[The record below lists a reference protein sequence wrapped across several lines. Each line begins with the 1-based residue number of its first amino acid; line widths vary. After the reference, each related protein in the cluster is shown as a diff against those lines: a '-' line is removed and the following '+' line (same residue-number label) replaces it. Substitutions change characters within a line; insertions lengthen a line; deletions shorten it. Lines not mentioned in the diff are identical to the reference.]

1 MPSEQIFYRRQ
12 KYFAACGCF
21 VLVGTLLASVGGCT
35 CLESTDVMTHVT
47 ANLVCSKL
55 VRLQELE
62 RCAVAIG
69 LSMLV
74 QVLMFLVV
82 RFRILLNS
90 SEIDLPLWK

>member
-1 MPSEQIFYRRQ
+1 M
-12 KYFAACGCF
+12 
-21 VLVGTLLASVGGCT
+21 GTLLASVGGCT

-47 ANLVCSKL
+47 ENIVCLKL
-55 VRLQELE
+55 LTLQELE
-62 RCAVAIG
+62 RCGVAIG

-74 QVLMFLVV
+74 QGIVFLVV

>member
-47 ANLVCSKL
+47 ALVCSKL

-74 QVLMFLVV
+74 QVLVFLVV

-90 SEIDLPLWK
+90 CEIDLPLWK

>member
-1 MPSEQIFYRRQ
+1 M
-12 KYFAACGCF
+12 
-21 VLVGTLLASVGGCT
+21 GTLLASVGGCT

-47 ANLVCSKL
+47 ENIVCLKL
-55 VRLQELE
+55 LTLQELE
-62 RCAVAIG
+62 RCGVAIG

-74 QVLMFLVV
+74 QGVVFLVV

>member
-1 MPSEQIFYRRQ
+1 M
-12 KYFAACGCF
+12 
-21 VLVGTLLASVGGCT
+21 GTLLASVGGCI

-47 ANLVCSKL
+47 ENIVCLKL
-55 VRLQELE
+55 LTLQELE
-62 RCAVAIG
+62 RCGVAIG

-74 QVLMFLVV
+74 QGIVFLVV

>member
-1 MPSEQIFYRRQ
+1 MLRIDRRDDTR
-12 KYFAACGCF
+12 YC
-21 VLVGTLLASVGGCT
+21 
-35 CLESTDVMTHVT
+35 
-47 ANLVCSKL
+47 NLVCSKL

-74 QVLMFLVV
+74 QVLVFLVV

>member
-1 MPSEQIFYRRQ
+1 M
-12 KYFAACGCF
+12 
-21 VLVGTLLASVGGCT
+21 LLASVGGCT
-35 CLESTDVMTHVT
+35 CLESTDVMTYVA

-74 QVLMFLVV
+74 QGLVFLVA

>member
-1 MPSEQIFYRRQ
+1 M
-12 KYFAACGCF
+12 
-21 VLVGTLLASVGGCT
+21 LLASVGGCT

-47 ANLVCSKL
+47 ANLVCSML

-74 QVLMFLVV
+74 QVLVFLVV

-90 SEIDLPLWK
+90 SEIDLPPWI